1 METLVDEKPL
11 SHTKFPLYYSTQT
24 LCPVCNKLVTGNVVA
39 KNNQIF
45 IERKCPTHGYFEG
58 LICSDREWYE
68 HLPQFYTEGVKP
80 LNPVNAI
87 TKGCPDD
94 CGLCNAHS
102 QVAGV
107 LAIEISNKCNGNC
120 PCCITHNPDTFEL
133 TVRDVDNIVKAALKN
148 QSSLNTVTL
157 TGGEPTIHPHF
168 FELLDVLNR
177 PEIDYVSVNTNGLRI
192 AKDEDFVKELA
203 AKKDVHIS
211 LHFDGVHSRQLR
223 GIDHSVQVKAAKRLN
238 EYGIDMVPVILVAK
252 GYNDLKLGSII
263 EDLFTNYPT
272 ARSVNV
278 SLMAYTG
285 ENGSRFA
292 FDPATRLT
300 IPEALESLEK
310 SSKGQIKKSDFIP
323 IPMPNPLCTAI
334 GYFLFMDNEFTSL
347 FQFGELDQII
357 NYLKNGHFAKL
368 TPEFS
373 AFIRDTINRIYAFP
387 EKYPD
392 AEKLLKKIKKLYQSL
407 FPQNQNISD
416 KERQQR
422 ASKYL
427 RVIYLYQMMDSWS
440 FDSKRLS
447 RCSCQHGFPDG
458 KIIPTCGH
466 YGYHQSPAARRPSNS
481 VR

>member
-1 METLVDEKPL
+1 METHVVDKPIRD
-11 SHTKFPLYYSTQT
+11 TKYPLYYSTQT
-24 LCPVCNKLVTGNVVA
+24 LCPVCNKRVTGKVVA
-39 KNNQIF
+39 RGNRVF
-45 IERKCPTHGYFEG
+45 IERRCPAHGYFEG

-68 HLPQFYTEGVKP
+68 HLPQFYVEGTKP
-80 LNPVNAI
+80 SNPINET

-102 QVAGV
+102 QIAGV
-107 LAIEISNKCNGNC
+107 LAIEVSNKCNSNC
-120 PCCITHNPDTFEL
+120 PCCITHNKDTFEL
-133 TVRDVDNIVKAALKN
+133 TVRDVDDAVRAALKN
-148 QSSLNTVTL
+148 QSSINTATL

-203 AKKDVHIS
+203 SKKDVHIS
-211 LHFDGVHSRQLR
+211 LHYDGVHSKQLR
-223 GIDHSVQVKAAKRLN
+223 GIDHSVQVKAANRLN

-252 GYNDLKLGSII
+252 GYNDVELGTLI
-263 EDLFTNYPT
+263 EVVFTNYPT

-300 IPEALESLEK
+300 IPEALESIEK
-310 SSKGQIKKSDFIP
+310 SSNGRIRKADFIP

-347 FQFGELDQII
+347 FQFGERDQVI

-373 AFIRDTINRIYAFP
+373 TFIRDTINKIYAFP

-392 AEKLLKKIKKLYQSL
+392 SEKLLKKIKTLYQTL
-407 FPQNQNISD
+407 FPQDQNISD

-422 ASKYL
+422 AAKYL
-427 RVIYLYQMMDSWS
+427 RVIYMYQMMDSWS

-458 KIIPTCGH
+458 RILPTCGF
-466 YGYHQSPAARRPSNS
+466 YAYHHDKV